1 MDLSSA
7 TPVPMAFA
15 ELYGALESRA
25 VDGQENPYVLID
37 TSKFYEVQKFASNT
51 NHVYS
56 PLIVLAGKP
65 FWDKLSDSER
75 QILQAAFKEAQ
86 AYQRALS
93 RQATTSAMAEV
104 KAKGM
109 KINTGGTSG
118 QPLEFYLDHQ
128 AFAREWAHM
137 HHLWQAHGYHTAVQE
152 LRDAER
158 RLAELE
164 AKREVA

>member
-1 MDLSSA
+1 MCLC
-7 TPVPMAFA
+7 
-15 ELYGALESRA
+15 RR
-25 VDGQENPYVLID
+25 NH
-37 TSKFYEVQKFASNT
+37 SKFKYFCNLVWFASNT

-109 KINTGGTSG
+109 KINEVS
-118 QPLEFYLDHQ
+118 P
-128 AFAREWAHM
+128 
-137 HHLWQAHGYHTAVQE
+137 
-152 LRDAER
+152 
-158 RLAELE
+158 AELQRME
-164 AKREVA
+164 AVVRPVTDKFAATYDPAITRGFFAELQKIKQK